1 MVSIVDLIKKYTDVD
16 SLDYVFSIIGDEQH
30 VNYIFNDMNNTR
42 NLLADLSSDLKLLE
56 IFHSVYINIKDDN
69 IYKNSQLFNCLLMF
83 DIAYQNL
90 KKQLNDIS
98 VKRIKSIVLLHDIVL
113 KQNQERINNMKT
125 ANNIEDNYPYKN
137 LVIELSNKKDEF
149 SLNEEYSVEAF
160 NYTQGLNGVSIIT
173 PSQTCSYFNDETIN
187 GLKGSG
193 HHDARFLQIIEAIY
207 GRVFNNAVT
216 GQDIKIRHVAYMKNK
231 SELEFLMTLEIPLL
245 VNSSQKQAL
254 SYLNDE
260 IKKHT
265 IESNNNFVIHAMI
278 TDYMNMDYC
287 KNINAKANLDD
298 ILEQL
303 IVDDNIEYK
312 YQEKCFI
319 GYSNFE
325 NHYNISKQK

>member
-125 ANNIEDNYPYKN
+125 ANNI
-137 LVIELSNKKDEF
+137 F
-149 SLNEEYSVEAF
+149 
-160 NYTQGLNGVSIIT
+160 IIT
-173 PSQTCSYFNDETIN
+173 YF
-187 GLKGSG
+187 L
-193 HHDARFLQIIEAIY
+193 
-207 GRVFNNAVT
+207 
-216 GQDIKIRHVAYMKNK
+216 
-231 SELEFLMTLEIPLL
+231 LM
-245 VNSSQKQAL
+245 
-254 SYLNDE
+254 
-260 IKKHT
+260 
-265 IESNNNFVIHAMI
+265 
-278 TDYMNMDYC
+278 C
-287 KNINAKANLDD
+287 K
-298 ILEQL
+298 
-303 IVDDNIEYK
+303 
-312 YQEKCFI
+312 
-319 GYSNFE
+319 
-325 NHYNISKQK
+325 